1 MIAAGI
7 DIGTNTVRMIVA
19 DVIDGKISNIIHQNR
34 SVTRLGEGF
43 IKTGLLREDAVKR
56 TFDAVVKFYHEA
68 LSYNPF
74 KVKCCAT
81 SAVREAENGYI
92 FTELLKGQG
101 IEIEIIDGETEGRLT
116 ALGVMSGLNLGDEPS
131 LIVDIGGGSTELI
144 YLSGIDLYF
153 AKSFKIGVVKLSDI
167 FDFSKPCTEELLER
181 VNLYIADCFTNFDF
195 SIEIKNIVATAGTP
209 TTLAAIDMQ
218 MENYDYRK
226 VNGYVITKKRLN
238 ELISFISSKDIKER
252 KMIKGLEPGRE
263 DLIVP
268 GSLMLKFL
276 LNSFSKNQL
285 IVSDFGLRE
294 GIVIA
299 AAL

>member
-19 DVIDGKISNIIHQNR
+19 DVIDGKISDILHQNR

-43 IKTGLLREDAVKR
+43 IKTGFLREDAIKR
-56 TFDAVVKFYHEA
+56 TFDVVVKFYREA

-144 YLSGIDLYF
+144 YLSGIDLNF

-167 FDFSKPCTEELLER
+167 FDFSMPCTEELLER
-181 VNLYIADCFTNFDF
+181 VNLYIADCFTDFDF
-195 SIEIKNIVATAGTP
+195 SIEIKTLLQQQAPLLHLPPSICRWKIMIIEKSTA
-209 TTLAAIDMQ
+209 M
-218 MENYDYRK
+218 
-226 VNGYVITKKRLN
+226 
-238 ELISFISSKDIKER
+238 
-252 KMIKGLEPGRE
+252 
-263 DLIVP
+263 
-268 GSLMLKFL
+268 
-276 LNSFSKNQL
+276 
-285 IVSDFGLRE
+285 
-294 GIVIA
+294 
-299 AAL
+299 